1 MIFLY
6 LYSNCLI
13 WLHSWKKLKKESNST
28 KRKKKKKRKKN
39 KKKNKQRMFN
49 LVPHCCEGK
58 LKWKN
63 HEITNAETIHVKR
76 KLRNLF
82 PLQNLRSSESI
93 VATTV
98 DEFPASTSLTVVSIV
113 VVWSISLPALEKF
126 KAIER
131 QISQVLKHKLVK
143 SNIGFYWVRSLVNW
157 LLTCHPWSSWLV
169 RES

>member
-1 MIFLY
+1 MLFLLFSIKLNYDFLY
-6 LYSNCLI
+6 IFVFQLFDMIALVQKAKTGI
-13 WLHSWKKLKKESNST
+13 KFHT
-28 KRKKKKKRKKN
+28 KQKKKKRKK
-39 KKKNKQRMFN
+39 QRMFN
-49 LVPHCCEGK
+49 LLPHCCEGK

-98 DEFPASTSLTVVSIV
+98 DEFPASTSFTLVSIV

-131 QISQVLKHKLVK
+131 QISQVLKHEL
-143 SNIGFYWVRSLVNW
+143 
-157 LLTCHPWSSWLV
+157 C
-169 RES
+169 